1 MKKKTVSWQKE
12 FIDKNKS
19 WKSEFR
25 KSMKI
30 FHKKIGKVV

>member
-1 MKKKTVSWQKE
+1 MMAKESWQKE

>member
-1 MKKKTVSWQKE
+1 MMKKESWQRKYE
-12 FIDKNKS
+12 DQNKS
-19 WKSEFR
+19 WKTEFR